1 MLRCAAPFK
10 YFCIT
15 NLLQTFRG
23 AAADTG
29 GLKVSPFQKVKPLFG
44 VQKVKPLI
52 GVQKLKPFNRI
63 IKPAPA
69 RSTYNRKIIWFLS
82 DSFD

>member
-10 YFCIT
+10 HFCIT

-23 AAADTG
+23 AAADAG
-29 GLKVSPFQKVKPLFG
+29 GLKVSPLQKVKPLFG
-44 VQKVKPLI
+44 VHKVSPFQKVKPLI
-52 GVQKLKPFNRI
+52 GVQKLKPFSRI

-69 RSTYNRKIIWFLS
+69 RST
-82 DSFD
+82 

>member
-44 VQKVKPLI
+44 VQK
-52 GVQKLKPFNRI
+52 LKPSKPIR
-63 IKPAPA
+63 KPAPV
-69 RSTYNRKIIWFLS
+69 RSN
-82 DSFD
+82 